1 MFSVRML
8 SLFNVQFDQQINL
21 AKYDVE
27 IGCELFVID
36 DGWFGEHQ
44 DDTDGLGGW
53 YVNSKKFPNGLM
65 PVIDAVKSY
74 GMKFRIWGEPE
85 MVNPPTQLFK
95 EYPDW
100 IYHYETRKT
109 NLGRNRYCLNVSKPE
124 VKQFIFDILYINRKV
139 FYNFITGLGVK
150 PL

>member
-1 MFSVRML
+1 
-8 SLFNVQFDQQINL
+8 
-21 AKYDVE
+21 
-27 IGCELFVID
+27 
-36 DGWFGEHQ
+36 
-44 DDTDGLGGW
+44 
-53 YVNSKKFPNGLM
+53 
-65 PVIDAVKSY
+65 
-74 GMKFRIWGEPE
+74 

-139 FYNFITGLGVK
+139 FYNFIIGLGVK